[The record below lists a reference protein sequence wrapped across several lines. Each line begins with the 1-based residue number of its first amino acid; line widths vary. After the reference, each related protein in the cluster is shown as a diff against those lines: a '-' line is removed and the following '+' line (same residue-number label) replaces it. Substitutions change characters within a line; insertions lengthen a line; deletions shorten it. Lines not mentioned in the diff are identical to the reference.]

1 MSSLYAII
9 PSVILFRRCTCGCEM
24 FRNQRALLIHYH
36 LHCDSVC
43 MHWLGIIFC
52 LPETFT
58 WHYIVEHLCFAK
70 GHPVY
75 QDNIWQYNTIC
86 IYICNICI
94 NIHVIIKGN
103 AIYTLTLS
111 WPREID
117 AYLIVRNLELTMDKP
132 YIVRFW
138 KVVVPMVSKMFHEV
152 DKWFKKSKKHIW
164 GSEVLQVWPPNCS
177 LGFHFFVHLVHCFFA
192 SMRLFYKASRQRG
205 TTSYAC
211 HAPWNRSDR
220 KWRDFG
226 TGLICRT
233 TTCWSNI
240 LMCFPSANA
249 KSHLRTLHLSWFGHV
264 CVLLW
269 PFLEVS

>member
-86 IYICNICI
+86 IYIYICNICI

-152 DKWFKKSKKHIW
+152 DKWFKKSKNIYGGPKFCKFDHPTALLASIFL
-164 GSEVLQVWPPNCS
+164 STSFIAS
-177 LGFHFFVHLVHCFFA
+177 LRLCACFTRPVA
-192 SMRLFYKASRQRG
+192 NEERQAMPAMRLETGQIE
-205 TTSYAC
+205 
-211 HAPWNRSDR
+211 SDVILEQD
-220 KWRDFG
+220 WFAGQLHVD
-226 TGLICRT
+226 RT
-233 TTCWSNI
+233 
-240 LMCFPSANA
+240 F
-249 KSHLRTLHLSWFGHV
+249 
-264 CVLLW
+264 
-269 PFLEVS
+269 

>member
-1 MSSLYAII
+1 MY
-9 PSVILFRRCTCGCEM
+9 
-24 FRNQRALLIHYH
+24 
-36 LHCDSVC
+36 
-43 MHWLGIIFC
+43 
-52 LPETFT
+52 
-58 WHYIVEHLCFAK
+58 
-70 GHPVY
+70 
-75 QDNIWQYNTIC
+75 

-240 LMCFPSANA
+240 LMFVNWGTPKSCKTRPNVRLKVGIPFFTKGSSICCIWIPQVFPLARPPNLGDTVEKSTSWWA
-249 KSHLRTLHLSWFGHV
+249 KSH
-264 CVLLW
+264 
-269 PFLEVS
+269 FL